1 MSKLLS
7 DALGNVFVDRPLSW
21 AYSIEGMV
29 AWAVIVLILAAFAS
43 LLPAWRASRLA
54 VREILAYE

>member
-1 MSKLLS
+1 
-7 DALGNVFVDRPLSW
+7 
-21 AYSIEGMV
+21 V
-29 AWAVIVLILAAFAS
+29 AWAAIVLALAAVAS